1 MMLFWKYR
9 VLLLSTIT
17 VQQYAWSIILDF
29 FREDQWL
36 SIFSKMSKVQ
46 GNVEVIVVS
55 MWWCRI
61 TSAYTNTCLV
71 VFIKHCNMK
80 VRLKPVLSFPLS
92 SYTSKCNTYTS
103 LCHNITMQGFFINNY
118 ITKFR
123 EWSNKNVYA
132 ICPFKLWH
140 IYIYLYRC

>member
-1 MMLFWKYR
+1 MLLWKYR
-9 VLLLSTIT
+9 VLVLSKIT
-17 VQQYAWSIILDF
+17 ARQYTRSLNLDF

-55 MWWCRI
+55 MWWCRM
-61 TSAYTNTCLV
+61 TSACTNTCLA

-103 LCHNITMQGFFINNY
+103 LCHNITMQGFSLITISQNLENALIKMYTLFVCSSCGIFIL
-118 ITKFR
+118 I
-123 EWSNKNVYA
+123 
-132 ICPFKLWH
+132 
-140 IYIYLYRC
+140 